1 MEAQA
6 LKTHCSPTSFLPK
19 TSLSGRRRRRTT
31 TTTTSS
37 SFPFKAAAG
46 SDSWTRFF
54 RHPSGFGRRTPPV
67 RSVPPLSLFPS
78 PLVAVEGNDASKIQ
92 IESKSRTIHV
102 KFVLQKAC
110 LFGEHFFLLGD
121 DPIFGLWDPENA
133 IPLVWSEG
141 HFWTAEMDLP
151 LEKSIHFKFILRGPS
166 GKFHWQPGPDRVLQ
180 TWETANT
187 IVVTE
192 DWENAENQKITEE
205 KLTDM
210 VGKVIIPENIEAG
223 NFSSGSSENQLDG
236 IDHAESTEEVIPSES
251 QLHVDMRM
259 NGSNMASNEGDAIL
273 VPGLTPIPVSE
284 PFANLPNEV
293 EKGKPNA
300 HYFPNEAENQKI
312 TEEKLT
318 DMVGKVIIAENIEA
332 GDFSSGSSE
341 TQLDGIDHA
350 ESTEEV
356 IPSESQLH
364 VDMRM
369 KESNMASNEGDA
381 ILVPGLT
388 PIPVSEPFANLPNE
402 VEKGKPNAH
411 YFPNEAENQ
420 KITEEKLTEM
430 VGKVII
436 AENIEAGNFSSG
448 SSETQLDGID
458 HAESTD
464 EVIPSESQLHVDM
477 RMNGSNMASNE
488 GDAILVPA
496 LTPIPVSEPFAN
508 LPNEVEKGKP
518 NAHYFPNEA
527 ENGKPLDILFTSEK
541 AEECYSSQDQL
552 SGDGGEAVVSKEN
565 QVVEEKITLSGKSI
579 DDPEETS
586 TGVISNVMQWG
597 RKAFQ
602 QLLWYLGLGG
612 ARPST

>member
-6 LKTHCSPTSFLPK
+6 LKTHFSPASFLPK
-19 TSLSGRRRRRTT
+19 TSGSGRRRTR

-46 SDSWTRFF
+46 SDSWIRFL
-54 RHPSGFGRRTPPV
+54 RHPSGGFGRRTPPA
-67 RSVPPLSLFPS
+67 RSVPPLSSPPS
-78 PLVAVEGNDASKIQ
+78 PPVAVEGNDASKIQ
-92 IESKSRTIHV
+92 IESRSRAIHV

-110 LFGEHFFLLGD
+110 LFGEHFFLVGD

-133 IPLVWSEG
+133 IPLDWSEG

-151 LEKSIHFKFILRGPS
+151 LEKPIHFKFILRGPL
-166 GKFHWQPGPDRVLQ
+166 GEFHWQPGPDRVLQ
-180 TWETANT
+180 TWETENT

-210 VGKVIIPENIEAG
+210 VGKVIIP
-223 NFSSGSSENQLDG
+223 
-236 IDHAESTEEVIPSES
+236 
-251 QLHVDMRM
+251 
-259 NGSNMASNEGDAIL
+259 
-273 VPGLTPIPVSE
+273 
-284 PFANLPNEV
+284 
-293 EKGKPNA
+293 
-300 HYFPNEAENQKI
+300 
-312 TEEKLT
+312 
-318 DMVGKVIIAENIEA
+318 ENIEA

-369 KESNMASNEGDA
+369 NESNMASNEGDA

-388 PIPVSEPFANLPNE
+388 PIPVSEPFAN
-402 VEKGKPNAH
+402 
-411 YFPNEAENQ
+411 FPNE
-420 KITEEKLTEM
+420 
-430 VGKVII
+430 G
-436 AENIEAGNFSSG
+436 
-448 SSETQLDGID
+448 
-458 HAESTD
+458 
-464 EVIPSESQLHVDM
+464 
-477 RMNGSNMASNE
+477 
-488 GDAILVPA
+488 
-496 LTPIPVSEPFAN
+496 
-508 LPNEVEKGKP
+508 EKGKP

-552 SGDGGEAVVSKEN
+552 SGDGGEDEVSKEN
-565 QVVEEKITLSGKSI
+565 QVVEEKITLSGKSM
-579 DDPEETS
+579 DDPEESS
-586 TGVISNVMQWG
+586 TGVISNDMQWG

-602 QLLWYLGLGG
+602 QLLWNLGLGG